1 MVEKEL
7 EDCRWKYM
15 SFDWYKEPK
24 NKNDWL
30 ACSECGL
37 TPRIWEFDN
46 GRYANCVC
54 GIDVWNNKHQVKA
67 KSIMYYYRKNG
78 NTIGYDVDELR
89 KNWNNYILKL
99 KSKIKING

>member
-15 SFDWYKEPK
+15 SLDWYKEPK

-67 KSIMYYYRKNG
+67 KSIMYLPHLSYHH
-78 NTIGYDVDELR
+78 NT
-89 KNWNNYILKL
+89 LKAL
-99 KSKIKING
+99 FQTLIVYK